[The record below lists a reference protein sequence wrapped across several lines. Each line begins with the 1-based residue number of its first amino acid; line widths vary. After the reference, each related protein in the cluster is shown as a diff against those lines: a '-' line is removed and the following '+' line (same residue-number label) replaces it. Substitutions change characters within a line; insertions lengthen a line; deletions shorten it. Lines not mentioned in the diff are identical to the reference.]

1 MAKKPEK
8 LTLKDLLESQK
19 EAKIGMSASVLSQLK
34 TAAGFAPETQTITTQ
49 TMSKIE
55 KDKIVEELQKI
66 NKAINI
72 NLVDQLGNIAKAI
85 QKSTNAVTS
94 LITGRNP
101 ESGKKVEKAKSDATL
116 TESELENEEFKEKE
130 LKLFA
135 KIEENT
141 RKDKTKKDGGIFEGL
156 GKWGMLLSAA
166 IGGLIGIIQSK
177 IKAIKFFMDMFLSNS
192 LLSKITK
199 SMSGIGKFFQEVL
212 ALSKTKVGGLFLGVT
227 KFIGDSFGKLKS
239 LFSISDTSIIAKT
252 FSGIK
257 NIIGKFVGPFA
268 EAFSVIKSLVGGPVG
283 KVTGLFG
290 NIGKWFGMFAK
301 SISTVAGIVGKLFYP
316 IFIITTIWDT
326 VKGTIEGFSKGG
338 IIGGIKG
345 AITGL
350 VNSLVM
356 GPLELIKDATSWILG
371 AFGFDKAE
379 KFLDSFD
386 LQDMFK
392 KFVDM
397 VFKPVDVIKDMFNKL
412 VMWFKNIEIPGIG
425 FNAFGK
431 SFKAGPWK
439 PFAEDAPTSAPQ
451 PQTITPTVAPPSA
464 ASVVYAKSSEN
475 AVIPTT
481 ASAPSNTIV
490 SAPTTISK
498 STSNSIVRPS
508 LRDED
513 RSITAY
519 YRSRYS
525 T

>member
-34 TAAGFAPETQTITTQ
+34 AATGAAPETQTLTTQ
-49 TMSKIE
+49 NISPAE
-55 KDKIVEELQKI
+55 KDRIVEELQRI

-85 QKSTNAVTS
+85 QKSTNAITS

-116 TESELENEEFKEKE
+116 TETELEDEEFKEKE

-141 RKDKTKKDGGIFEGL
+141 RKDKTKKDGLFEGL
-156 GKWGMLLSAA
+156 GKWGKLLSLAL
-166 IGGLIGIIQSK
+166 GGLIGIIAAKVKS
-177 IKAIKFFMDMFLSNS
+177 IKFFMDMFLSNS
-192 LLSKITK
+192 LLSKIAK

-239 LFSISDTSIIAKT
+239 LFSIGDTSIIAKT
-252 FSGIK
+252 FTGIK
-257 NIIGKFVGPFA
+257 TIIGKFVGPFA
-268 EAFSVIKSLVGGPVG
+268 EAFSVIKNLVGGPVG
-283 KVTGLFG
+283 KVAGLFG
-290 NIGKWFGMFAK
+290 NISKWFGMFAK
-301 SISTVAGIVGKLFYP
+301 SISAVAGIVGKLFYP

-386 LQDMFK
+386 LQDMYK

-397 VFKPVDVIKDMFNKL
+397 VFKPVEVIKDMFNKL
-412 VMWFKNIEIPGIG
+412 VTWFRNVEIPGIG

-439 PFAEDAPTSAPQ
+439 PFAENAPTSAPQ
-451 PQTITPTVAPPSA
+451 PATATPTVAPPST

-475 AVIPTT
+475 VVMPSTGA
-481 ASAPSNTIV
+481 APSNTIV
-490 SAPTTISK
+490 SAPTNINK
-498 STSNSIVRPS
+498 STSNNIVRPS

-513 RSITAY
+513 RSITSY